1 MDATFEAHPR
11 RTMRAA
17 APFVALP
24 MVLAVMLACETAPAQ
39 AGAGSLLPPRPASL
53 VTLVQSG
60 PMLKVTNVS
69 VLPGTEVPLGIS
81 VALNDQS
88 QAGLVMIRGI
98 PADLSLSAG
107 FRSGETWMISVK
119 DVPTVRL
126 VVPDNVAG
134 SFEMD
139 VTLVLGKESRERK
152 AALVKIATSAKSTSD
167 SQPTSAKIA
176 NERPAA
182 PTVAPAA
189 AAVAA
194 PPSPEERA
202 MLERAVELLRNGDVS
217 SARLLYQH
225 LANSGSA
232 AAALSLARTYDPEV
246 LPSLGVI
253 GMRANPAEAERW
265 YKRAAE
271 LGNDSAA
278 KRLRASSTT
287 NR

>member
-1 MDATFEAHPR
+1 MP
-11 RTMRAA
+11 
-17 APFVALP
+17 
-24 MVLAVMLACETAPAQ
+24 
-39 AGAGSLLPPRPASL
+39 LPPAASVL
-53 VTLVQSG
+53 LVQSG
-60 PMLKVTNVS
+60 SMLKVTNVN
-69 VLPGTEVPLGIS
+69 VLPGTDVPLGIS

-88 QAGLVMIRGI
+88 QSGLVMIRGI
-98 PADLSLSAG
+98 PAELSLSAG

-119 DVPTVRL
+119 DVSAVRL
-126 VVPDNVAG
+126 VVPDNVGG

-152 AALVKIATSAKSTSD
+152 AAMVKIATAPKPATD
-167 SQPTSAKIA
+167 SRPTSARLTD
-176 NERPAA
+176 ERPAT
-182 PTVAPAA
+182 PPPAA
-189 AAVAA
+189 TAA
-194 PPSPEERA
+194 PQTEEEKA

-225 LANSGSA
+225 LANNGSA

-278 KRLRASSTT
+278 RRLRSSAT